1 MYIVQYHYLQFRFFM
16 DPDPD
21 FSDPDSVLIWIRT
34 QEKKADPDP
43 EKSPDSKH

>member
-1 MYIVQYHYLQFRFFM
+1 M

-21 FSDPDSVLIWIRT
+21 FSDPDSVLIQIRT